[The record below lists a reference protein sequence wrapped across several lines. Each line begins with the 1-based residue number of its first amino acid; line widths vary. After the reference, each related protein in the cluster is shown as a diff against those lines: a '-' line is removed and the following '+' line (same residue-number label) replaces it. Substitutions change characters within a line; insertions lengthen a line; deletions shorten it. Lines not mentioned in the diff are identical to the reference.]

1 MTGTGRGPAWS
12 PCPGPARWAG
22 SARCWWSRRRWG
34 WVSAPGWRACPGP
47 IPVRASRPGR
57 RTPSSVTAIVSS
69 RSGMWTRRTGP
80 RSPGR
85 CWGTGCGWCCGPTP
99 PGSCCWR
106 PCPFVTCVI
115 PARTWICRSAPR
127 PRACPASAI
136 ARPLPLRWALVR
148 IDLHSHS
155 TASDGTDPPAEV
167 MRRARAAGLDV
178 IALTD
183 HDTLA
188 GHDEARRALPP
199 GLALVPGMELSG
211 RLGGHSVHLLAYHV
225 DPAHAGL
232 AEQLAAITTDRL
244 RRGRDMVDKLRELGV
259 DITWEQV
266 AAIAGDAVVG
276 RPHIARAMV
285 AAGAIDRPDQA
296 FTADWIGPGGR
307 AYVSRYA
314 LDPERTIRLVSAA
327 GGVSVLAHPGSPQR
341 GWVIGDDEVE
351 RLAGAGLGGLEV
363 AHPDHDEAERRRLAR
378 LAAGL
383 GLVSSGGSD
392 DHGSLTGHRLGCETI
407 APGEYERLM
416 SPTAGA

>member
-1 MTGTGRGPAWS
+1 M
-12 PCPGPARWAG
+12 
-22 SARCWWSRRRWG
+22 SAR
-34 WVSAPGWRACPGP
+34 
-47 IPVRASRPGR
+47 
-57 RTPSSVTAIVSS
+57 
-69 RSGMWTRRTGP
+69 
-80 RSPGR
+80 
-85 CWGTGCGWCCGPTP
+85 
-99 PGSCCWR
+99 
-106 PCPFVTCVI
+106 
-115 PARTWICRSAPR
+115 
-127 PRACPASAI
+127 
-136 ARPLPLRWALVR
+136 R

-199 GLALVPGMELSG
+199 GLALVPGMELSC
-211 RLGGHSVHLLAYHV
+211 RLDGHSVHLLAYHV

-232 AEQLAAITTDRL
+232 AEQLHAITTDRV
-244 RRGRDMVDKLRELGV
+244 RRARDMVGKLRELGV

-266 AAIAGDAVVG
+266 AAIAGDGVVA

-285 AAGAIDRPDQA
+285 AAGAIARPDQA
-296 FTADWIGPGGR
+296 FAPEWIGPGGR

-314 LDPERTIRLVSAA
+314 LDPVDAVRLVSSA
-327 GGVSVLAHPGSPQR
+327 GGVSALAHPGVPQG
-341 GWVIGDDEVE
+341 GWKIGDEAVA
-351 RLAGAGLGGLEV
+351 RLAAAGLAGLEV
-363 AHPDHDEAERRRLAR
+363 AHPDHDDAERIR
-378 LAAGL
+378 LAALAATL

-416 SPTAGA
+416 SLAAGA